1 MPDAVVRIV
10 DAEDLPC
17 WLRGLRTGFLNGSDR
32 PTEEE
37 VAVRRELIGDLGRTQ
52 GAFDPRT
59 GRCVG
64 TFRAFAQEM
73 TMPGGAVLPT
83 AAVTNVSVSPT
94 HRRTGLL
101 RHMMERALTEAK
113 DRGEVFST
121 LVAAEYPL
129 YGRFGYG
136 PASWVAEWEV
146 DVMRTGLDR
155 RCPVPSGTVG
165 VDLVD
170 PEELLCLGPE
180 FYERYRRQPDRQGT
194 VDRPETWWRMH
205 TGRLR
210 LSHQGRQPYLAV
222 ARDTAGTV
230 RGLLAYTAEQDWEA
244 KLPEGTVRVQN
255 LTASTPDAE
264 RTLWRYIL
272 TMDWITTVRTGL
284 RAPDDLL
291 PTLLPDPRAARIRT
305 HADFLWVRP
314 LDVPRM
320 LESRSYPIPG
330 SLVLDLH
337 DPAGLA
343 GGRYRLEAG
352 PDGAQCVRTRAEADL
367 SMDVSVFG
375 TIALGDASVVRLVGG
390 GGVSEHKQGAA
401 MRADA
406 LLRTGRRVWCPD
418 VF

>member
-17 WLRGLRTGFLNGSDR
+17 WLRGLRTGFLNGPEQ

-73 TMPGGAVLPT
+73 TMPGGAVLPA

-101 RHMMERALTEAK
+101 RHMIERALTEAK
-113 DRGEVFST
+113 DRGEAFST
-121 LVAAEYPL
+121 LVAAEYSL

-155 RCPVPSGTVG
+155 RCPVPSGTVR

-170 PEELLCLGPE
+170 PEELLRLGPE
-180 FYERYRRQPDRQGT
+180 FYDRYRRQPNRQGT
-194 VDRPETWWRMH
+194 VDRPGTWWRMH

-230 RGLLAYTAEQDWEA
+230 RGLLAYTSEQDWEA

-255 LTASTPDAE
+255 LTAGTPDAE
-264 RTLWRYIL
+264 RTLWRYVL

-320 LESRSYPIPG
+320 LESRSYPVPG
-330 SLVLDLH
+330 TLVLDLH
-337 DPAGLA
+337 DPADLA

-352 PDGAQCVRTRAEADL
+352 PDGAQCVPTRAEADL

-390 GGVSEHKQGAA
+390 GGILEHKPGAA